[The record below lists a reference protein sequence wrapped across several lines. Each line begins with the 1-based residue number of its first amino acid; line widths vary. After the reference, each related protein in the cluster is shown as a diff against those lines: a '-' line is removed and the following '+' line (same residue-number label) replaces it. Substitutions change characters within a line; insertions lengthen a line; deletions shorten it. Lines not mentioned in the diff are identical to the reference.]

1 MLALPFR
8 SAALA
13 LAVVTALTAAEPA
26 ATPAAPPAPPT
37 TEALIRARQADRIKG
52 KAGATAPKSAL
63 SPTAAPVNLP
73 APTAAQLAAAA
84 AAAPAPA
91 SSSPADLARAR
102 TETPELLPKVEVRR
116 GRTTAIEREVF
127 EQERDIARE
136 KTNAKSSDADRALN
150 DTKRSFSLFGGQ
162 TTGHRETVAK
172 ERVGL
177 MEAERDIME
186 AIAYAKTPSEK
197 AALRKELNELKALR
211 RDLESALR

>member
-8 SAALA
+8 SVALA
-13 LAVVTALTAAEPA
+13 LAVVTAITAAEPA
-26 ATPAAPPAPPT
+26 ATPTPAPAAPPT
-37 TEALIRARQADRIKG
+37 TEALIRARQAERIKG

-84 AAAPAPA
+84 AAAPAP
-91 SSSPADLARAR
+91 STPADLAQSR

-116 GRTTAIEREVF
+116 GRATAIEREVF

-136 KTNAKSSDADRALN
+136 KANAKSSDADRALN

-162 TTGHRETVAK
+162 TTKQRETVAK
-172 ERVGL
+172 ERVSL
-177 MEAERDIME
+177 MEAERDLME
-186 AIAYAKTPSEK
+186 AIAYAKTPAEK
-197 AALRKELNELKALR
+197 DALRKELNELKALR